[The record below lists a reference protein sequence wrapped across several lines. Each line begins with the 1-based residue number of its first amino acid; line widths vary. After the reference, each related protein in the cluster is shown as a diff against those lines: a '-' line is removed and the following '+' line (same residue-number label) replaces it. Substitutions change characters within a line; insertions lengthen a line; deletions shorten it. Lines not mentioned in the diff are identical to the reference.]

1 MNKKFAP
8 ALVIATLIAALTTA
22 IAPAQAATCTAS
34 ASGTEGPYYLSGMP
48 VRSTISETE
57 KGIKTTLTFT
67 VVDSACKAIKGAT
80 VDVWHANA
88 SGQYSGVDGN
98 SGTYLRGSQV
108 TNAKGQVTFTTIYP
122 GWYPARTMHIHIKVW
137 RDGQQILTT
146 QFFATDSASAKIYAM
161 SPYSVRGQ
169 AAVNN
174 ARDGIYNGY
183 GAAVSGLTL
192 KVTSSSKK
200 ITATGRIVLN

>member
-8 ALVIATLIAALTTA
+8 ALVIATLLAALTTA

-34 ASGTEGPYYLSGMP
+34 ASGTEGPYYLSGVP

-137 RDGQQILTT
+137 RDGQQVLTT
-146 QFFATDSASAKIYAM
+146 QFFATDGASAKIYAM